1 MGDATKLSVSTGYET
16 ADSDWG
22 RFLSCWVDRYSQ
34 TGRAGDPENTIV
46 FGHTVPSLLTP
57 DLERVEGRFGFALP
71 KSLRDF
77 LAIYN
82 PDADWLE
89 KRIAEGKSFMLPAGR
104 LELLSSF
111 DPMSY
116 SIWYSTRIEEESD
129 TEYHDY
135 FINPAII
142 FPIMPHNAP
151 THA

>member
-46 FGHTVPSLLTP
+46 FGHAVSSLLTP
-57 DLERVEGRFGFALP
+57 DLERVEGKFGFALP

-82 PDADWLE
+82 PDADCIGL
-89 KRIAEGKSFMLPAGR
+89 GHGLPSG
-104 LELLSSF
+104 SSSSTHIRQWF
-111 DPMSY
+111 RMDWHKIHTRESY
-116 SIWYSTRIEEESD
+116 DWSVPGFHFHTR
-129 TEYHDY
+129 TAR
-135 FINPAII
+135 P
-142 FPIMPHNAP
+142 
-151 THA
+151 